1 MRPQTAR
8 RWSFLVTYC
17 GIWGSVFRAISGPG
31 SVCSCPDLA
40 CVLSLVIRHSPRSYC
55 PDCEVGVP
63 ASAKQKVLPAQR
75 LLPP

>member
-1 MRPQTAR
+1 MRGSPGDFQVTVEGEGRRMRPQTAR

-40 CVLSLVIRHSPRSYC
+40 CVFLLLLDTVLVLTVQTAR
-55 PDCEVGVP
+55 
-63 ASAKQKVLPAQR
+63 
-75 LLPP
+75 